1 MLEVRIFKVRV
12 KKMATIKDVARIAG
26 VSASTASRALH
37 DSDMISEATKERVR
51 RAMEELDY
59 SPNYSAQNL
68 VNRTTNTIGIVLP
81 VRESQDSLGN
91 NPFFMQI
98 IQGISSVCSENDYM
112 VNLAS
117 GRTDDELRKNCQA
130 LIRSGNISKFIFLY
144 SRKDDPVFDFVKKQK
159 KVSCV
164 VVGSSYEKKT
174 QKSVQFVD
182 NDNYQ
187 AGRDVAEFMLKK
199 GYEHLV
205 FAYTDMNELVQTERY
220 QGCSDY
226 LKEQQKEGLSLSF
239 SRVKEEEN
247 ILKLQTFLANHP
259 KTQAFIACDDIM
271 AIRLQR
277 LFKNSRL
284 HKNYAV
290 ISFNNSLITEIAN
303 PALTSV
309 DIFPYQLGEKA
320 AQLLLEKSKKS
331 KVQKVIIPHKII
343 ERESTKIDEL

>member
-1 MLEVRIFKVRV
+1 MT
-12 KKMATIKDVARIAG
+12 TIKDVAKLAG
-26 VSASTASRALH
+26 VSTSTASRALH
-37 DSDMISEATKERVR
+37 NSDMISEATKERVR
-51 RAMEELDY
+51 RAMQELDY

-98 IQGISSVCSENDYM
+98 IQGISSVCSEYDYM
-112 VNLAS
+112 VSLAS
-117 GRTDDELRKNCQA
+117 GRTVDELRKNCQA

-144 SRKDDPVFDFVKKQK
+144 SHKDDPVFDFVKKQK

-164 VVGSSYEKKT
+164 VVGSSYEKLAT
-174 QKSVQFVD
+174 KSVQFVD
-182 NDNYQ
+182 NDNHQ
-187 AGRDVAEFMLKK
+187 AGRDVAEFMVNK
-199 GYEHLV
+199 GFEHLV

-220 QGCSDY
+220 QGCRDY
-226 LKEQQKEGLSLSF
+226 LEEHQKDSLSLHF
-239 SRVKEEEN
+239 SRVKEDEN
-247 ILKLQTFLANHP
+247 ILKLQQFLVEHP

-277 LFKNSRL
+277 LLKNGKQEKS
-284 HKNYAV
+284 YAV

-320 AQLLLEKSKKS
+320 AQLLLEKSRKS
-331 KVQKVIIPHKII
+331 VSQKVIIPHQII
-343 ERESTKIDEL
+343 ERESTLRF

>member
-1 MLEVRIFKVRV
+1 MT
-12 KKMATIKDVARIAG
+12 TIKNVAKLAG
-26 VSASTASRALH
+26 VSTSTASRALH
-37 DSDMISEATKERVR
+37 NSDMISEATKERVR
-51 RAMEELDY
+51 RAMQELDY

-81 VRESQDSLGN
+81 VRERQDSLGN

-98 IQGISSVCSENDYM
+98 IQGISSVCSEYDYM
-112 VNLAS
+112 VSLAS
-117 GRTDDELRKNCQA
+117 GRTVDELRKNCQA

-144 SRKDDPVFDFVKKQK
+144 SHKDDPVFDFVKKQK

-164 VVGSSYEKKT
+164 VVGSSYEKLAT
-174 QKSVQFVD
+174 KSVQFVD
-182 NDNYQ
+182 NDNDQ
-187 AGRDVAEFMLKK
+187 AGRDVAEFMVNK
-199 GYEHLV
+199 GFEHLV

-220 QGCSDY
+220 QGCRDY
-226 LKEQQKEGLSLSF
+226 LEEHQKASLSLHF
-239 SRVKEEEN
+239 SRVKEDEN
-247 ILKLQTFLANHP
+247 ILKLQQFLAEHP

-277 LFKNSRL
+277 LLKNGKQEKS
-284 HKNYAV
+284 YAV

-320 AQLLLEKSKKS
+320 AQLLLEKSIKS
-331 KVQKVIIPHKII
+331 VSQKVIIPHQII
-343 ERESTKIDEL
+343 ERESTLRF

>member
-1 MLEVRIFKVRV
+1 MT
-12 KKMATIKDVARIAG
+12 TIKDVAKLAG
-26 VSASTASRALH
+26 VSTSTASRALH
-37 DSDMISEATKERVR
+37 NSDMISEATKERVR
-51 RAMEELDY
+51 RAMQELDY

-98 IQGISSVCSENDYM
+98 IQGISSVCSEYDYM
-112 VNLAS
+112 VSLAS
-117 GRTDDELRKNCQA
+117 GRTVDELRKNCQA

-144 SRKDDPVFDFVKKQK
+144 SHKDDPVFDFVKKQK

-164 VVGSSYEKKT
+164 VVGSSYEKLAT
-174 QKSVQFVD
+174 KSVQFVD
-182 NDNYQ
+182 NDNHQ
-187 AGRDVAEFMLKK
+187 AGRDVAEFMVNK
-199 GYEHLV
+199 GFEHLV

-220 QGCSDY
+220 QGCRDY
-226 LKEQQKEGLSLSF
+226 LEEHQKDSLSLHF
-239 SRVKEEEN
+239 SRVKEDEN
-247 ILKLQTFLANHP
+247 ILKLQQFLVEHP

-277 LFKNSRL
+277 LLKNGKQEKS
-284 HKNYAV
+284 YAV

-320 AQLLLEKSKKS
+320 AQLLLDKKQKES
-331 KVQKVIIPHKII
+331 HQKVIISHKII
-343 ERESTKIDEL
+343 ERESTKND

>member
-1 MLEVRIFKVRV
+1 MT
-12 KKMATIKDVARIAG
+12 TIKNVAKLAG
-26 VSASTASRALH
+26 VSTSTASRALH
-37 DSDMISEATKERVR
+37 NSDMISEATKERVR
-51 RAMEELDY
+51 RAMQELDY

-81 VRESQDSLGN
+81 VRERQDSLGN

-98 IQGISSVCSENDYM
+98 IQGISSVCSEYDYM
-112 VNLAS
+112 VSLAS
-117 GRTDDELRKNCQA
+117 GRTVDELRKNCQA

-144 SRKDDPVFDFVKKQK
+144 SHKDDPVFDFVKKQK

-164 VVGSSYEKKT
+164 VVGSSYEKLAT
-174 QKSVQFVD
+174 KSVQFVD
-182 NDNYQ
+182 NDNHQ
-187 AGRDVAEFMLKK
+187 AGRDVAEFMVNK
-199 GYEHLV
+199 GFEHLV

-220 QGCSDY
+220 QGCRDY
-226 LKEQQKEGLSLSF
+226 LEEHQKDSLSLHF
-239 SRVKEEEN
+239 SRVKEDEN
-247 ILKLQTFLANHP
+247 ILKLQQFLAGHP

-277 LFKNSRL
+277 LLKNGKQEKS
-284 HKNYAV
+284 YAV

-320 AQLLLEKSKKS
+320 AQLLLEKSIKS
-331 KVQKVIIPHKII
+331 VSQKVIIPHQII
-343 ERESTKIDEL
+343 ERESTLRF